1 MPPGFLRLMPMLAA
15 GALLAIGATATF
27 PAAAPSA
34 PLRVAAGPQFPRPP
48 AEKAVPQGDQVAV
61 LAGGCFWGMEGVFER
76 VKGVRSVTSGYA
88 GGTRETARY
97 DRVSSE
103 TTDHAE
109 AVRIVYD
116 PGKVSF
122 GTLLQVYFSVA
133 HDPTQ
138 VNRQHPDVGPSY
150 RSAIFPQNAAQRQLA
165 ATYIASLEQARVF
178 PRPIATR
185 LETGRF
191 FPAEAWHQ
199 DFMRR
204 NPDNSYT
211 NRYDWPKIVALKKAY
226 PALYRK

>member
-1 MPPGFLRLMPMLAA
+1 MPPGFLRLLPAITAA
-15 GALLAIGATATF
+15 VLLAMAANGSFSSAAPPPAPARF
-27 PAAAPSA
+27 PA
-34 PLRVAAGPQFPRPP
+34 PP
-48 AEKAVPQGDQVAV
+48 AEKAAPPENDQIAV

-88 GGTRETARY
+88 GGTRETATY
-97 DRVSSE
+97 DKVSSE
-103 TTDHAE
+103 TTGHAE

-116 PGKVSF
+116 PRKVSF

-150 RSAIFPQNAAQRQLA
+150 RSAIFPQTAAQRQLA
-165 ATYIASLEQARVF
+165 AAYIASLDKSKVF
-178 PRPIATR
+178 ARPIATR
-185 LETGRF
+185 LESGKF
-191 FPAEAWHQ
+191 YPAESWHQ
-199 DFMRR
+199 DFMSR

-211 NRYDWPKIVALKKAY
+211 NRYDWPKIAALKKAY